1 MANKKKTYKKSA
13 PKKAVATP
21 KKTPPKKQ
29 TKKAPPVPVDVK
41 KSKAGKVRG
50 STAIRDSKGRYV
62 SKLFANEVKLTLLAS
77 KGIDVKQVH
86 ADNFKK
92 IDKLIKENKIKPE
105 SVKKFY
111 EKNKFAFEELNEK
124 GKLKGTWKN
133 SNQLQDA
140 IEGYQGE
147 IFINDGKKTKKVTKD
162 EASLI
167 INRFKTSVVG
177 SINAQDFSVL
187 PTFTLSG
194 TMTFNIPSPNR
205 LNKELMKYF
214 GVEEL
219 EELDDFDA
227 AEISEALTAIL
238 EDIYN
243 GEPDLVLYIS

>member
-1 MANKKKTYKKSA
+1 MANKKKTSKKSA

-21 KKTPPKKQ
+21 KKTPPKKI
-29 TKKAPPVPVDVK
+29 TKKAPPVDTK
-41 KSKAGKVRG
+41 KYKAGKVRG

-77 KGIDVKQVH
+77 KGIDVKKVH

-92 IDKLIKENKIKPE
+92 IDALIKENKIKPE
-105 SVKKFY
+105 GVKKFY
-111 EKNKFAFEELNEK
+111 DKNKFIFEELNEK

-147 IFINDGKKTKKVTKD
+147 IFINTGTKIKKVTKD

-177 SINAQDFSVL
+177 SINAQDFAVL

-194 TMTFNIPSPNR
+194 TMTFNIPSPTK
-205 LNKELMKYF
+205 LNKELMKFF
-214 GVEEL
+214 GIEDI
-219 EELDDFDA
+219 EELDEFDA
-227 AEISEALTAIL
+227 AEISEALTSVL
-238 EDIYN
+238 ESIYG